1 MERTQEIFE
10 KIEAYINN
18 TLSQEE
24 RSVFEKEM
32 EQNPELQTEVD
43 KHKKLH
49 EVLSDTDTLAFKEK
63 LVKIS
68 DEIKAEGTSSR
79 SWFLQHW
86 KMAATIAVILGIGS
100 ILWFNANRTHQNQE
114 LYAAYYEPFPIEDT
128 TRGESTNDF
137 ADALIHYAQGEYDR
151 VISTLEELVH
161 VPDQEQLSLY
171 LGNSYMNTG
180 EEQKAIDIFKNIDGS
195 SKYHE
200 NAQWYLALT
209 YLKIGD
215 TKKLKPLLTTI
226 INYNGVYK
234 ENATHLQKA
243 LKK

>member
-10 KIEAYINN
+10 KIEAYLNN

-32 EQNPELQTEVD
+32 EQDSELRTEVD
-43 KHKKLH
+43 KHKVLH
-49 EVLSDTDTLAFKEK
+49 DVLSDTDTLAFKEK

-68 DEIKAEGTSSR
+68 EEIKAEGTRSG
-79 SWFLQHW
+79 SWFSQHW

-100 ILWFNANRTHQNQE
+100 ILWFNANRTNENQK

-128 TRGESTNDF
+128 TRGESTNDLG
-137 ADALIHYAQGEYDR
+137 DALLHYAKGEYDR
-151 VISTLEELVH
+151 VITTLEELVH
-161 VPDQEQLSLY
+161 IPDQEQLSLY

-180 EEQKAIDIFKNIDGS
+180 EEQKAIDIFKNIDNN
-195 SKYHE
+195 SKYYE

-209 YLKIGD
+209 YLKLGD
-215 TKKLKPLLTTI
+215 TKQLKPLLTAI

-234 ENATHLQKA
+234 ESATNLQTA